1 MSEPFNRDAG
11 YDLIALVTFDVDPG
25 VERRDKPITADWG
38 PSILV
43 DKVFYPG
50 RVKACD
56 EPIFFGESGKI
67 TLSVMTFTGNLFLAV
82 GQQFRLYAGSRRI
95 ASGRVLEIL

>member
-1 MSEPFNRDAG
+1 MSETLNRNAG

-25 VERRDKPITADWG
+25 AETRDKPITADWG

-43 DKVFYPG
+43 NNVLYPG
-50 RVKACD
+50 HVKACD
-56 EPIFFGESGKI
+56 KPIFFGESGQVR
-67 TLSVMTFTGNLFLAV
+67 LAVMTFTGNLSLTV
-82 GQQFRLYAGSRRI
+82 GQQFGLCAGPQRI